1 MFSGTRHLAH
11 QLGLDAPLACVDGS
25 HIVHAPSGREMHAAP
40 LASKAAQALMEVLG
54 EFGPAAFAFSD
65 DRVFHE
71 PEGARYLDYVRTW
84 SEQTN
89 EVGNL
94 LFDVDW
100 QGERVHV
107 TAVVA
112 LGSQK
117 QVQGAERALNER
129 AAGLLQTVSFPAFRA
144 PRAGDS
150 HSWGMIVRAAGI
162 DKGTA
167 IDWLA
172 QHYGVAP
179 EEIVAVGDWLNDI
192 PMLRRVGRGFAMAQA
207 PDEVKAAASEVLDAD
222 AWTGGGLEEA
232 ARRAGL
238 L

>member
-71 PEGARYLDYVRTW
+71 PEGARYLHYVRTW

-112 LGSQK
+112 L
-117 QVQGAERALNER
+117 VQRTLRALD
-129 AAGLLQTVSFPAFRA
+129 LLL
-144 PRAGDS
+144 
-150 HSWGMIVRAAGI
+150 AAGI

-207 PDEVKAAASEVLDAD
+207 PDEVKAVASEVLDAD

-238 L
+238 I